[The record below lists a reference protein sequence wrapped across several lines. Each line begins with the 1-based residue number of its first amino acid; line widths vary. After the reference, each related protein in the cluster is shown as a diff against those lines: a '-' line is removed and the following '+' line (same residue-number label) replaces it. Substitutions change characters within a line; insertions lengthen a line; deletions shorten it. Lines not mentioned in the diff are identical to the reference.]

1 MNALD
6 FTSKMMKTP
15 TKNVET
21 DDIMDLLEDGY
32 SHEAEMKVD
41 AIITKLKA
49 DKYRQGKEWG
59 KFELR
64 GW

>member
-6 FTSKMMKTP
+6 FTLKMMKTP
-15 TKNVET
+15 TKNSET
-21 DDIMDLLEDGY
+21 DDIMDLLEDDY